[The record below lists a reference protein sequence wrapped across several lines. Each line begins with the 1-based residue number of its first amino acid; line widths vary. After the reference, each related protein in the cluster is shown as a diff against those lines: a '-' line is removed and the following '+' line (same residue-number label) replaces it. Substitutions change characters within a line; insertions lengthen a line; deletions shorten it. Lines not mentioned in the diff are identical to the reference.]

1 MLTKRHKVL
10 GCLNK
15 ALSISAKNVF
25 NFFFGNFM
33 LCVMCYVSLEFPALK
48 VRQVTELENV
58 MPEPLWLKLKTD
70 QSLHSTTFVTQ
81 TKYP

>member
-15 ALSISAKNVF
+15 TLSISAKNVF

-33 LCVMCYVSLEFPALK
+33 ICVMCYVKAMCYVSLEFPALK
-48 VRQVTELENV
+48 LGQVI
-58 MPEPLWLKLKTD
+58 
-70 QSLHSTTFVTQ
+70 
-81 TKYP
+81 